1 MATNSTR
8 AENRDQVRDMRADN
22 YFRIKNTIID
32 HDLFRI
38 GLAGFAVYGVLCRF
52 ADNRSQRCFP
62 SQKTIADIINCSPT
76 TVRKGLALLQKEKL
90 ISVAQKGKLG
100 RRFNIYTL
108 LETAKTKGVT
118 RSKSDASES
127 DHARSKSDHARS
139 ESDHELNEL
148 TRRKKLNEKKQ
159 GITSVMRTDSHFS
172 EVLSP
177 EDYEWAVALLD
188 AVGIQWRDEPQR
200 DGGAIRAAWALTR
213 GTDTQRRE
221 QFQEAV
227 EEAANFSTAA
237 CSVFG
242 LMLKSLRDGNV
253 RGVA

>member
-1 MATNSTR
+1 
-8 AENRDQVRDMRADN
+8 MRTDN
-22 YFRIKNTIID
+22 YFRIKNTVID
-32 HDLFRI
+32 DHLFRI
-38 GLAGFAVYGVLCRF
+38 GLSAFAVYGVLCRY
-52 ADNRSQRCFP
+52 AHNTTQRCFP

-76 TVRKGLALLQKEKL
+76 TVRKALALLQEEKL

-118 RSKSDASES
+118 RSKSDAARSES
-127 DHARSKSDHARS
+127 DHARSKSDAARS
-139 ESDHELNEL
+139 ESDHELNVL
-148 TRRKKLNEKKQ
+148 TKPRKLNEKKH
-159 GITSVMRTDSHFS
+159 GFTGVTNVTHTVFDSS

-177 EDYEWAVALLD
+177 EDYEWAVGLLD
-188 AVGIQWRDEPQR
+188 EVGIEWRDEPQR
-200 DGGAIRAAWALTR
+200 DDGAIRAAWTLTH
-213 GTDTQRRE
+213 GTSMQRRE

-237 CSVFG
+237 CSIFDR
-242 LMLKSLRDGNV
+242 MLKSLRDGNV